1 DSKISGASLN
11 NGGVTIASGKT
22 LTLDNDTVTG
32 TTFTDTA
39 SGAIIQVDDATTLTL
54 SGVTIN
60 GGTVNDGTVLGTGS
74 PKAFGSIAVS
84 GDSKISG
91 ASLNNG
97 GGTIASGKTLTL
109 GNDTGT
115 GTTFTDTA
123 SGAIIQVDDATT
135 LTLSGVTINGGTVND
150 GTVLGTGSPKAFG
163 SIAVS
168 GDSKI
173 SGASLNNGGVTI
185 ASGKTL
191 TLDNDTVTG
200 TTFTDTASGA
210 IIQVDDAT
218 TLTLS
223 GVTINGGTIND
234 GTVLGTGSPKAFGS
248 IAVSG
253 DSKISGASLNNGGV
267 TIASGKT
274 LTLDNDTVTGTT
286 FT

>member
-39 SGAIIQVDDATTLTL
+39 SGAIIQ
-54 SGVTIN
+54 I
-60 GGTVNDGTVLGTGS
+60 
-74 PKAFGSIAVS
+74 
-84 GDSKISG
+84 
-91 ASLNNG
+91 
-97 GGTIASGKTLTL
+97 
-109 GNDTGT
+109 
-115 GTTFTDTA
+115 
-123 SGAIIQVDDATT
+123 
-135 LTLSGVTINGGTVND
+135 
-150 GTVLGTGSPKAFG
+150 
-163 SIAVS
+163 
-168 GDSKI
+168 
-173 SGASLNNGGVTI
+173 
-185 ASGKTL
+185 
-191 TLDNDTVTG
+191 
-200 TTFTDTASGA
+200 
-210 IIQVDDAT
+210 DDAT

-286 FT
+286 FTDTASGAILSIDPTDTLTLSGVTINGGTINDGTVASGATITIS